1 MKKWIMLVA
10 LAATMGASGY
20 YGYTTL
26 EKDISYSDLEL
37 ANAEALANSEVGEK
51 CGGCSSDYDG
61 KYCCTIVFSD
71 LGFEIRLYYPGSLF
85 G

>member
-26 EKDISYSDLEL
+26 EKDNSYSDLEL
-37 ANAEALANSEVGEK
+37 ANAEALQIQKSAKNAEVVLP
-51 CGGCSSDYDG
+51 
-61 KYCCTIVFSD
+61 TMM
-71 LGFEIRLYYPGSLF
+71 GSTAAR
-85 G
+85 

>member
-26 EKDISYSDLEL
+26 EKDNRYSDLEL
-37 ANAEALANSEVGEK
+37 ANAEALANEEYENIKCNKEIDVTCYFLNNKPQKGE
-51 CGGCSSDYDG
+51 
-61 KYCCTIVFSD
+61 
-71 LGFEIRLYYPGSLF
+71 RYYN
-85 G
+85 